1 MLVVKELFNIVANGH
16 ILLPTVAG
24 GGGAKRMDF
33 IFIGIHLVFGS
44 TTATKF
50 NL

>member
-16 ILLPTVAG
+16 ILLPNE
-24 GGGAKRMDF
+24 AKRMDF
-33 IFIGIHLVFGS
+33 IFLGIHLVFGS